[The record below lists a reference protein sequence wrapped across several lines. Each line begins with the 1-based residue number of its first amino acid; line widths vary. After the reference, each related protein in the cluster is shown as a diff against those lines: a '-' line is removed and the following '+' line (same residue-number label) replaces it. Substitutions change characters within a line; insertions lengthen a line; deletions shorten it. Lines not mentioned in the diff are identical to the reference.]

1 VAGEFSGAGFGG
13 KLKLGADWKPIPNS
27 MISVFLGYQYAQVK
41 EFKGNATSDL
51 LTKSTSGELQMQSGP
66 DGAFLEF
73 VPDGSVP
80 TLPGTTLSPLTL
92 DFSGILVGLDLTV
105 LL

>member
-1 VAGEFSGAGFGG
+1 
-13 KLKLGADWKPIPNS
+13 
-27 MISVFLGYQYAQVK
+27 M
-41 EFKGNATSDL
+41 
-51 LTKSTSGELQMQSGP
+51 GELQMQRGP

-80 TLPGTTLSPLTL
+80 TLPGASLSPLTL
-92 DFSGILVGLDLTV
+92 DFSGILLGLDLTV